1 MGRKKRRCKVL
12 TAVFSAV
19 RLWGQ
24 VHIHKQ
30 MFKQY
35 THNSCPLLNGSW
47 MWYCSCH
54 SSHVMSVSHSAGTL
68 RKLLCTPDT
77 LQSNAHG
84 KRCTKVMQ
92 APSVLFFLFFLLPPH
107 THARIHT
114 ETDTHAHTQWD
125 KSWGNG
131 CPCFVGPPV
140 HPGYKSEDP
149 VRVNPLCGREPGSC
163 VCVCVC
169 VYMCV
174 CVRLRA
180 CTRERWHRPVW
191 NVPHEW
197 QTGSGCPA
205 GREQSPLLDYHP
217 RKTHNT
223 HTRAPN
229 PVHVPSGASLLP
241 ISH

>member
-1 MGRKKRRCKVL
+1 MGGKKRRCKVL

-92 APSVLFFLFFLLPPH
+92 APSVLFFFLFFLLPPH
-107 THARIHT
+107 THTRT

-169 VYMCV
+169 VYICV
-174 CVRLRA
+174 CACVCAHARVSAGTALSETCPMSGRLAQAVRLGGNRA
-180 CTRERWHRPVW
+180 HCWTTTPEKH
-191 NVPHEW
+191 
-197 QTGSGCPA
+197 T
-205 GREQSPLLDYHP
+205 
-217 RKTHNT
+217 THT
-223 HTRAPN
+223 HTRT
-229 PVHVPSGASLLP
+229 
-241 ISH
+241 